1 MMVPPTP
8 QTDFESSQRTGRVDL
23 SVVVP
28 AYNESGSIRQV
39 VGRLCEVAS
48 QAAGSYE
55 IVVVDDGSI
64 DDTYEIVKS
73 IALTNSS
80 VVALRCPVNSGKGSA
95 VKLAAQFV
103 KGNAVVVIDA
113 DMEIDPSSLKEYV
126 AILERFDICV
136 ASKRH
141 PQSSYNAPIMR
152 KFLSVSFNK
161 VIRIATGVR
170 LADSQTGFKAMRGEH
185 FRRILNVISVKR
197 YAYDVEILAVAQ
209 LLDLKVVESPV
220 RIVQTSQF
228 SKKAIMYMS
237 IDLLGIVYRLRVLR
251 WYQKNLANPTLKYKP
266 VIPI

>member
-1 MMVPPTP
+1 MVPATP
-8 QTDFESSQRTGRVDL
+8 LAEFDSSRRTGSVDL

-28 AYNESGSIRQV
+28 AYNEAGSIRQV
-39 VGRLCEVAS
+39 VRRLCEVAS
-48 QAAGSYE
+48 QAAQSYE

-64 DDTYEIVKS
+64 DDTYGIVKS
-73 IALTNSS
+73 ISLANKS

-95 VKLAAQFV
+95 VKLAAQYV

-126 AILERFDICV
+126 AVLDRFDICV

-141 PQSSYNAPIMR
+141 PQSSYDAPVMR

-161 VIRIATGVR
+161 FIRLTTGIT

-185 FRRILNVISVKR
+185 FRRILSVISVKR

-209 LLDLKVVESPV
+209 LLGLKVAESPV

-228 SKKAIMYMS
+228 SKKAIMYMC
-237 IDLLGIVYRLRVLR
+237 IDVLGVVYRLRVLR

-266 VIPI
+266 VIRI